1 MAKRVLPKVYIALW
15 MLLLVVLGSY
25 YLFLAPRDGV
35 YSQQENRTLAGFPEL
50 TAENIFDGSFGEAI
64 ETYLLDRFP
73 GRNTIITAVN
83 RLESSISMAS
93 HEEYLRITKG
103 VEDPLDVGDYESD
116 LQAILAELATETTAP
131 QDTEPEET
139 APAQDGNTEPTEP
152 DESLPVEDPPIV
164 PKPEASPTDFPY
176 TLGMYM
182 EQGEGKTWEA
192 MSFHRDNVVALTAVL
207 DKYASLLPENG
218 KLIFTIG
225 PPSYMMNIYV
235 NQEEKGAF
243 YNTWDEMVTA
253 LGDDNVYAIDATE
266 ILAEAIREGE
276 YVAFRTDNHWT
287 PYGGYLIYRQMADL
301 AGKTL
306 CNYPD
311 DFDITVEEFR
321 GTYFRDDPSAYWTVE
336 PDTLELLMPKIP
348 VENRRIIAP
357 DEYEVIPF
365 LNLEASAND
374 RYTVYMSGP
383 GGPWRYVV
391 CDNDETENCLVITDS
406 FGLSV
411 IPFLTY
417 NYKEVHYYDPRFYN
431 GSTVG
436 YTVTEMIQNNNIQ
449 DIYVIVADFHTFNSS
464 FLIGTANYQLKE

>member
-1 MAKRVLPKVYIALW
+1 
-15 MLLLVVLGSY
+15 
-25 YLFLAPRDGV
+25 
-35 YSQQENRTLAGFPEL
+35 
-50 TAENIFDGSFGEAI
+50 
-64 ETYLLDRFP
+64 
-73 GRNTIITAVN
+73 
-83 RLESSISMAS
+83 
-93 HEEYLRITKG
+93 
-103 VEDPLDVGDYESD
+103 
-116 LQAILAELATETTAP
+116 
-131 QDTEPEET
+131 
-139 APAQDGNTEPTEP
+139 
-152 DESLPVEDPPIV
+152 
-164 PKPEASPTDFPY
+164 
-176 TLGMYM
+176 MYM
-182 EQGEGKTWEA
+182 EQGDGKVWEA

-218 KLIFTIG
+218 KLIFTVG

-235 NQEEKGAF
+235 NQEEKGNF

-253 LGDDNVYAIDATE
+253 LGDDNVYAVDATE
-266 ILAEAIREGE
+266 ILAAAIREGE
-276 YVAFRTDNHWT
+276 YVTFRTDNHWT
-287 PYGGYLIYRQMADL
+287 PYGAYLVYSEMAAL

-311 DFDITVEEFR
+311 DFDITVEDPFR
-321 GTYFRDDPSAYWTVE
+321 GTYFRDDPSAYWNVE
-336 PDTLELLMPKIP
+336 PDILELLTPKIP
-348 VENRRIIAP
+348 VENRRIIGK
-357 DEYEVIPF
+357 DKYEVIDF
-365 LNLEASAND
+365 LNMEANAQD
-374 RYTVYMSGP
+374 RYTVYMCGP

-406 FGLSV
+406 FGLTV